1 MGRKKQITLET
12 AKEFVIRECAP
23 QKKRDRLA
31 KEAAWELY
39 KELYPVE
46 AAEWES
52 EVQEDDAELEQ
63 EEIKIEMEKPSIIQ
77 EIINQ
82 TKVFGVAGLLGISS
96 GLYFQSQAVY
106 EGTNEIFNTV
116 SNMTTANL
124 PTNSENTESSELVG
138 NESITDDA
146 SQSEEIQ
153 SIAEEAADNAANSQS
168 ESEVSSEPESES
180 ESKSESIIEAEE
192 PSSPEPTEEAP
203 QVIAEETQEEEEESE
218 PVITDEIE
226 SQQETKED
234 FVVEPVIIDVPE
246 IFNIEIPSEIG

>member
-46 AAEWES
+46 AAEWEA

-116 SNMTTANL
+116 SLMNTQIA
-124 PTNSENTESSELVG
+124 PTNSEKTESSEIVD
-138 NESITDDA
+138 NESITDSE
-146 SQSEEIQ
+146 SQGEEMQ

-168 ESEVSSEPESES
+168 ESEVSSESESES

-203 QVIAEETQEEEEESE
+203 QLIAEETQEEEESE
-218 PVITDEIE
+218 PVITNEIE